1 MHSTLNS
8 TSLSKTPIVFS
19 RKPILLRGLRSCLW
33 VMLCLTAVVML
44 VEAIFHLAHIGEEE
58 YMRFDPLLGYMH
70 FENKQITFRS
80 EGYSSDKI
88 NAAGFRDS
96 EHTLAKPADVLRIAL
111 LGDSRTESFQ
121 VPLSKTFGKRLET
134 MFNARVRPNAAV
146 ALAGD
151 GPDAPSRF
159 DHDARVGEGL
169 DPSHYAERATTT
181 HPIKSVQGHSFDG
194 RGQAPPL
201 PLSKKAVPLQRSK
214 VEVLNFGMSAFSTG
228 QEYLLYLNTVR
239 KYRPDVV
246 CVFYNCLDTEENVL
260 PFGDPNPTPRPYFLL
275 ANDGRLQLDWS
286 ALKNWSTCERARI
299 NQKLDWFR
307 RHSRI
312 VGVLTALEMDLQG
325 DRAFKFTSKLFSFLG
340 PTVSRAI
347 KTLPP
352 PAMPNEPTLITLDP
366 LATAPIPASTIQP
379 IKVTAAD
386 PSARMFQAMV
396 NSNDIKTQVTEAIF
410 HRLNKACQQDGA
422 SLMVTCMPAPNN
434 SFFYFREIKR
444 IQQQSGREGFGYV
457 NLHEA
462 FPSIGPMQPT
472 PYLYDKAHLSLKG
485 HRLASDTIYAGL
497 IRQQLIR

>member
-1 MHSTLNS
+1 
-8 TSLSKTPIVFS
+8 
-19 RKPILLRGLRSCLW
+19 
-33 VMLCLTAVVML
+33 MLCLAAVLML

-96 EHTLAKPADVLRIAL
+96 EHTLAKPTDVLRIAL

-121 VPLSKTFGKRLET
+121 VPLNKTFGKRLEA
-134 MFNARVRPNAAV
+134 MFNTRVRPDATL
-146 ALAGD
+146 ALVGD
-151 GPDAPSRF
+151 EPSR
-159 DHDARVGEGL
+159 
-169 DPSHYAERATTT
+169 YAELTTT
-181 HPIKSVQGHSFDG
+181 IHSIESAHGQGSDG

-201 PLSKKAVPLQRSK
+201 PLSKQAPPLQFSK